1 MTEKVECAICGR
13 AIAGRIP
20 KGGDGSMLVPHR
32 HIDPKWGHSCS
43 GRFFEGEWF
52 LNTAHGV
59 PYFQSILGQKPLN
72 LNLVS
77 NILIE
82 AILDV
87 EGIASIEE
95 SIIDYEEVERK
106 IKFEFIAKTISGTS
120 INDTILI

>member
-1 MTEKVECAICGR
+1 MSSLGLNDDNDIFFTDYNLTFVTDINDQILQRVKVR
-13 AIAGRIP
+13 
-20 KGGDGSMLVPHR
+20 L
-32 HIDPKWGHSCS
+32 
-43 GRFFEGEWF
+43 RFFEGEWF